1 VLEQRYMDIKISPA
15 NDDHPSHDVYQGQ
28 MFVKEVLINF
38 IYIYIYIL
46 KSFVRFHIVHTHMIT
61 SMQRLL

>member
-38 IYIYIYIL
+38 FYIYIL
-46 KSFVRFHIVHTHMIT
+46 KSFVRIHIIHTHMIT